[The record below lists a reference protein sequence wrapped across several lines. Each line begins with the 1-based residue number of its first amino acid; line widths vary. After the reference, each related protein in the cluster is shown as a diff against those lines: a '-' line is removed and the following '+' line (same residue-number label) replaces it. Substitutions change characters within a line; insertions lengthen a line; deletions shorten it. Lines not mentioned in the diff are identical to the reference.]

1 MIIGALMCVLY
12 MGLLAEPT
20 VEEDSSSSTSEFSS
34 SSSSI
39 EEESS
44 SSNQESQ
51 DVETS
56 SEKETENTVSAIVS
70 IATPSSDK
78 VSSAVTSSQE
88 VSSQETSSNTSS
100 KHGYN
105 ATDPTIG
112 NNSGNFGDPASD
124 TNIEFESQIVSK
136 EDSGEKNIFNLSKL
150 LKGLIFIPIVLALA
164 SIGALIYVNR
174 KELSNFFLKIT
185 DKKKT
190 SGANA
195 RKKNKK

>member
-12 MGLLAEPT
+12 MGVAAEPT
-20 VEEDSSSSTSEFSS
+20 IEEDSSSSTSEFSS

-44 SSNQESQ
+44 SSNQEIQ
-51 DVETS
+51 DTETS

-70 IATPSSDK
+70 IQAPSSNK
-78 VSSAVTSSQE
+78 VSGAETSSQE

-100 KHGYN
+100 KPGYN
-105 ATDPTIG
+105 AKDPTIG

-136 EDSGEKNIFNLSKL
+136 EESGEKNIFNLSKL

-185 DKKKT
+185 DKKKS